1 MDETKRSILTAG
13 RTLLIRDGAGGF
25 SMRKV
30 AIAAGISLGNL
41 QYHYKTKDDLL
52 EGMLDWFLIEYT
64 RELELLE
71 PTENRG
77 PGSLTALVRE
87 ILEDESDEA
96 EIPFLRALLILSDE
110 RRLMKKLEEYFS
122 GMYDVF
128 RRGLA
133 RVGGID
139 ADSPAAHKAASLLM
153 PFVQGYGLVRPSLDC
168 DIACV
173 SQMLSEQLWT
183 LLTQERPQ

>member
-1 MDETKRSILTAG
+1 MDDTKRSILTAG

-71 PTENRG
+71 PTENRA
-77 PGSLTALVRE
+77 P
-87 ILEDESDEA
+87 EA
-96 EIPFLRALLILSDE
+96 
-110 RRLMKKLEEYFS
+110 
-122 GMYDVF
+122 
-128 RRGLA
+128 
-133 RVGGID
+133 
-139 ADSPAAHKAASLLM
+139 
-153 PFVQGYGLVRPSLDC
+153 
-168 DIACV
+168 
-173 SQMLSEQLWT
+173 
-183 LLTQERPQ
+183 